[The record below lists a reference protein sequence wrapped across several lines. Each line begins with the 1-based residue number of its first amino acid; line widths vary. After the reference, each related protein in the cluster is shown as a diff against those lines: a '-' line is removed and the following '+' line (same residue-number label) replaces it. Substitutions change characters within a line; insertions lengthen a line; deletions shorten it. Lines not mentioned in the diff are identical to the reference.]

1 MRFKAPKSVPSRPVR
16 VTSIQYALRRVPSFD
31 AFADQVEAFVDV
43 GDDYDSDLIVFPEL
57 LTAQLISCLPKGIEP
72 SESMR
77 EIALRYTEAYDNLF
91 IRFARDYNRIVVA
104 GSHPRIMDGR
114 LMNVAGTFVPGHPPV
129 LQPKLHL
136 TPTERKTW
144 RFEPGHELHVVDTDF
159 GRFAATICYD
169 TQFPEIGRV
178 LAENG
183 VQILCVPYL
192 TDDRRGW
199 NRVTVC
205 ARARAVENQLYVIAS
220 GMVGSLPLI
229 NALTAQYAQSG
240 IYTPSDYFFPDN
252 GVATEASVNTETVVV
267 ADLDLA
273 LLDQAR
279 ASGSVLNHADAAAD
293 GLHVHFDGAV
303 KVHHLPWLSPG
314 ESVDPGD
321 ATG

>member
-1 MRFKAPKSVPSRPVR
+1 MRFKAPKPILSRPVR
-16 VTSIQYALRRVPSFD
+16 VTSIQYAMRRVPSFEI
-31 AFADQVEAFVDV
+31 FADQVEAFVDV
-43 GDDYDSDLIVFPEL
+43 GDDYDSDIVVFPEL
-57 LTAQLISCLPKGIEP
+57 LTAQLISCLPRDTP
-72 SESMR
+72 PAESMR
-77 EIALRYTEAYDNLF
+77 EIAKRYTESYDLLF
-91 IRFARDYNRIVVA
+91 MRLAKDYDRIIVA
-104 GSHPRIMDGR
+104 GSHPRFMDGK
-114 LMNVAGTFVPGHPPV
+114 LMNVAAIFVPGHKPV

-136 TPTERKTW
+136 TPVERKTW
-144 RFEPGHELHVVDTDF
+144 RYEPGHELHVVDTDF
-159 GRFAATICYD
+159 GRFAVTICYD

-205 ARARAVENQLYVIAS
+205 ARARAVENQLYVVTS

-229 NALTAQYAQSG
+229 TDLTAQYAQSG
-240 IYTPSDYFFPDN
+240 IYTPSDYFFPHD
-252 GVATEASVNTETVVV
+252 GIATEASVNTEMVAV

-279 ASGSVLNHADAAAD
+279 ESGSVLNHVDASKD
-293 GLHVHFDGAV
+293 GLHVKFDGRV
-303 KVHHLPWLSPG
+303 RVHHLPWLSHG